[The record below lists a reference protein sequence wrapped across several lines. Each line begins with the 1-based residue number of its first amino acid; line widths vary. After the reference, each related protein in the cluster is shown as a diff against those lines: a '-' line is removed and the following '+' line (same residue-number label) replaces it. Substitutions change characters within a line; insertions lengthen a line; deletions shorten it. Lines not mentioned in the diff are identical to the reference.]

1 VSECL
6 RFCRKFK
13 EEDEVRRVG
22 FKRMFGHFVET
33 KDQAILAQNTPGES
47 NYNALPVRNL
57 SNVRNHPK

>member
-1 VSECL
+1 VSECFS
-6 RFCRKFK
+6 FCCKFK
-13 EEDEVRRVG
+13 EEDEVGRVG

-33 KDQAILAQNTPGES
+33 KDQAILAQNTPGAS